1 MRALLFI
8 LMGMFQIIFICRAEE
23 VSSEPISRRTYK
35 GEYPLPGYKAES
47 QYTYLLKSDGS
58 YVYDGDFILTGLHN
72 LSSYID
78 IVDCSYL
85 AGALDCADK
94 DTRDEE
100 KKYSRLWGDEYAAHR
115 RKIKIEGKFING
127 MREGEWLFT
136 SQRYHVVQKKY
147 VDSDTMRISYK
158 HGVIHGKCYYSFH
171 SMSGRLRKKVVSDY
185 DQNRVRRSEIQ
196 YYSNTN
202 ERIMVATYRFQG
214 NESEPSGV
222 WKQETDEGV
231 IYRDFDKRE
240 KYLLNK
246 FTGQKSDS
254 FNSHFDVYDPPFK
267 LGLFDFLLGEK
278 GHIYQKINQFTEEE
292 YQKLTQ

>member
-246 FTGQKSDS
+246 LTGQKSPVYGS
-254 FNSHFDVYDPPFK
+254 SLDVFEAPFK
-267 LGLFDFLLGEK
+267 PGLFDFKLGEK
-278 GHIYQKINQFTEEE
+278 WNINQFTDEE
-292 YQKLTQ
+292 YQKLKQ